1 MASRRVYCGWRRR
14 NGERFLSVGKDH
26 APKLFRMVR
35 YRTPGRTRLAAQSRP
50 HGKTTAG
57 TPSGAA
63 ASVPPG
69 HPPRL
74 RRNFL
79 KRRWSHDRERP
90 RHRYAAQLTTT
101 PRMPQQQYA
110 DRFSP
115 GVDNRRDCLLMRTT
129 MLRNV
134 NSRARARSPPWQIRR
149 GTPRPESIFT
159 AKGHGGHCWPPGAGG
174 RIAAR
179 PSSRSSGRALPP

>member
-1 MASRRVYCGWRRR
+1 MASRRVSCGWRRR

-159 AKGHGGHCWPPGAGG
+159 AKDPLLKNWRCPLRKPGGPTFGTNNLLAP
-174 RIAAR
+174 
-179 PSSRSSGRALPP
+179 